1 MVLNAS
7 FLSLHANSGLFWVPM
22 PKTARQEVLGWDG
35 ARAAGLAWGGDWG
48 GGVGWGRG
56 GQREEGFGWGRA
68 QEHGSYLLTFG
79 TQGPINGSCLLTFG
93 NWGGAGWVEFCVR
106 WWS

>member
-7 FLSLHANSGLFWVPM
+7 FLSLLANSGLFWVPM
-22 PKTARQEVLGWDG
+22 SKTARQELLGWDG

-48 GGVGWGRG
+48 GGWGGAEVGRG
-56 GQREEGFGWGRA
+56 RRDLGGERA
-68 QEHGSYLLTFG
+68 QEHGSYLIIFG

-93 NWGGAGWVEFCVR
+93 NRGVGWG
-106 WWS
+106 